1 MNKEEYIVRYGAQK
15 WEQHLKDV
23 GDINRRRK
31 MGLPPAPKKGSR
43 YWKDNVTEKIW
54 LPIPDMEYTEQL
66 VENERRAVELQKQ
79 MRKEWFKETGK
90 NFILTVTYGAVY
102 KERVGYLVDLC
113 QLNMDRDMQ
122 KKFKE
127 FCGRSWDYSKSC
139 PYPQD

>member
-23 GDINRRRK
+23 RVANKRRR
-31 MGLPPAPKKGSR
+31 MGLPPVPKKGST

-66 VENERRAVELQKQ
+66 VENERRAAVLQKK

-113 QLNMDRDMQ
+113 QLRMDRDMQ

-127 FCGRSWDYSKSC
+127 FCGRSWDYSKSV

>member
-1 MNKEEYIVRYGAQK
+1 MNKQEYIARYGAQK

-31 MGLPPAPKKGSR
+31 MGLPPVPKKGSR

-66 VENERRAVELQKQ
+66 VENERRAAVLQKK

-113 QLNMDRDMQ
+113 QLNMDRTEQ
-122 KKFKE
+122 RKFKE
-127 FCGRSWDYSKSC
+127 FCSRSWDYSKSV

>member
-1 MNKEEYIVRYGAQK
+1 MNKQEYIARNGTEK

-23 GDINRRRK
+23 RVANKRRR
-31 MGLPPAPKKGSR
+31 MGLPPVPKKGST

-122 KKFKE
+122 RKFKE
-127 FCGRSWDYSKSC
+127 FCRRSFEL
-139 PYPQD
+139 

>member
-1 MNKEEYIVRYGAQK
+1 MNKEEYIARYGAQK

-23 GDINRRRK
+23 RDANKRRK
-31 MGLPPAPKKGSR
+31 MGLPPVPKKGST

-113 QLNMDRDMQ
+113 QLNMDRTEQ
-122 KKFKE
+122 RKFKE
-127 FCGRSWDYSKSC
+127 FCRRSWDFSKSV